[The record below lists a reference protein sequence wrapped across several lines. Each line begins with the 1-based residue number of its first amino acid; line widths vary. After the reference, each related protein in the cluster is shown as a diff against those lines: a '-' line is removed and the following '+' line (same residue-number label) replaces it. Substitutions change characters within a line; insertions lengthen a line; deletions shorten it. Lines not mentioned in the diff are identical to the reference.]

1 MSIVVVGLS
10 HRTASVEVR
19 DRVAVSEQKHGSI
32 LERIHALD
40 NVVECSLISTC
51 NRSEAYLVSDD
62 PEAARMGAIDV
73 FGEISGIAAGELC
86 KYTFTRNDMDAVRH
100 LLGVASGLDS
110 MIMGE
115 PQIAGQVKGAGA
127 RALEAG
133 TTGAILNRLFRSAVE
148 ASKRARTETEI
159 ADGAVSVSFAAVAL
173 AKKILG
179 NLDERTALVLGAGE
193 MSELTAR
200 HLVDN
205 GVGRLMVSSRTFSR
219 ARDLA
224 RRVNGKALSWSDAMD
239 GLHRADI
246 VISSTSATDP
256 ILQKPRVARAMQ
268 QRRNNAM
275 FLIDI
280 AVPRDIDPE
289 AGSLYNVFLY
299 DIDDLQAV
307 VGANMKKRRREAE
320 KVRHIVDEGVREFAS
335 WLNSLDVVPA
345 IVAMRQRFQEL
356 LDEEL
361 ERARL
366 SDFSEGQQKK
376 VAGLLRLY
384 MNKLLHAPQ
393 VRLREAAD
401 SGEALNYVD
410 ALIRLFDL
418 DAPPAELVKST
429 PKEAP
434 VEKVQTKC

>member
-1 MSIVVVGLS
+1 MVGLN
-10 HRTASVEVR
+10 HRTASVDVR
-19 DRVAVSEQKHGSI
+19 DRVSVSEQKHGSI
-32 LERIHALD
+32 LEQFYALGS
-40 NVVECSLISTC
+40 VVECSLISTC
-51 NRSEAYLVSDD
+51 NRSEAYVITDD
-62 PEAARMGAIDV
+62 PETARAGVIGV
-73 FGEISGIAAGELC
+73 FGEISGIDAGELGEF
-86 KYTFTRNDMDAVRH
+86 TFTRNDLDAVRH
-100 LLGVASGLDS
+100 LLCVASGLDS

-115 PQIAGQVKGAGA
+115 PQIAGQVKDAGA

-133 TTGAILNRLFRSAVE
+133 TSGTVLNRLFRSAVE
-148 ASKRARTETEI
+148 TSKRARTETEI

-179 NLDERTALVLGAGE
+179 KLDERTALVLGAGE

-200 HLVDN
+200 HLVDG
-205 GVGRLMVSSRTFSR
+205 GVGRLMVSSRTFMR

-224 RRVNGKALSWSDAMD
+224 KRVNGEALSWSDAMD

-246 VISSTSATDP
+246 VISSTSATVP
-256 ILQKPRVARAMQ
+256 ILEKPRVARAMQ
-268 QRRNNAM
+268 QRRNSAM

-280 AVPRDIDPE
+280 AMPRDIDPD

-320 KVRHIVDEGVREFAS
+320 KARHIVDEEVRVFAS
-335 WLNSLDVVPA
+335 WLNSLEVVPA

-356 LDEEL
+356 LEEEL
-361 ERARL
+361 DRARL
-366 SDFSEGQQKK
+366 SDFSEVQQEK

-410 ALIRLFDL
+410 TLIRLFDL
-418 DAPPAELVKST
+418 DATRAREANSSAREAPAER
-429 PKEAP
+429 
-434 VEKVQTKC
+434 VQTEC

>member
-19 DRVAVSEQKHGSI
+19 DRVSVSEQNHGSV
-32 LERIHALD
+32 LERLHALET
-40 NVVECSLISTC
+40 VVECSLISTC

-62 PEAARMGAIDV
+62 PDAARTGVIELFGA
-73 FGEISGIAAGELC
+73 ISGIDAGTLC
-86 KYTFTRNDMDAVRH
+86 NYIFTRNDMDAVRH
-100 LLGVASGLDS
+100 LLCVASGLDS

-115 PQIAGQVKGAGA
+115 PQIAGQVKDAGA

-133 TTGAILNRLFRSAVE
+133 TSGAILNRLFRSAVE

-179 NLDERTALVLGAGE
+179 NLVERTALVLGAGE

-205 GVGRLMVSSRTFSR
+205 GVGRLMVSSRTFTR

-224 RRVNGKALSWSDAMD
+224 KRVNGKALSWSDAMD

-246 VISSTSATDP
+246 VISSTSATVR
-256 ILQKPRVARAMQ
+256 ILEKPQVARAMQ
-268 QRRNNAM
+268 LRRNNAM

-289 AGSLYNVFLY
+289 AGTLYNVFLY

-307 VGANMKKRRREAE
+307 VGANMQKRQREAE
-320 KVRHIVDEGVREFAS
+320 KVQHIVGEEVREFAS

-366 SDFSEGQQKK
+366 SDFSERQQEK

-410 ALIRLFDL
+410 ALMRLFDL
-418 DAPPAELVKST
+418 DATSPGVVKSS
-429 PKEAP
+429 PEEAP
-434 VEKVQTKC
+434 VERVRTEC

>member
-1 MSIVVVGLS
+1 MSIVVVGLN
-10 HRTASVEVR
+10 HRTASVDVR
-19 DRVAVSEQKHGSI
+19 DRVSVSDQKHGSI
-32 LERIHALD
+32 LEQLYALGS
-40 NVVECSLISTC
+40 VVECSLISTC
-51 NRSEAYLVSDD
+51 NRSEAYVITDD
-62 PEAARMGAIDV
+62 PEAARAGVIGV
-73 FGEISGIAAGELC
+73 FGEISGIHAGELGEF
-86 KYTFTRNDMDAVRH
+86 TFTRNDLDAVRH
-100 LLGVASGLDS
+100 LLCVASGLDS

-115 PQIAGQVKGAGA
+115 PQIAGQVKDAGA

-133 TTGAILNRLFRSAVE
+133 TSGTVLNRLFRSAVE
-148 ASKRARTETEI
+148 TSKRARTETEI

-179 NLDERTALVLGAGE
+179 KLDERTALVLGAGE

-200 HLVDN
+200 HLVDG
-205 GVGRLMVSSRTFSR
+205 GVGRLMVSSRTFMR

-224 RRVNGKALSWSDAMD
+224 KRVNGKALSWSDAMD
-239 GLHRADI
+239 GLQRADI
-246 VISSTSATDP
+246 VISSTSATVP
-256 ILQKPRVARAMQ
+256 ILEKPRVARAMQ

-280 AVPRDIDPE
+280 AVPRDIDPD

-320 KVRHIVDEGVREFAS
+320 KARHIVDEEVRVFAS

-356 LDEEL
+356 LEEEL
-361 ERARL
+361 DRARL
-366 SDFSEGQQKK
+366 SDFSEVQQEK

-410 ALIRLFDL
+410 TLIRLFDL
-418 DAPPAELVKST
+418 DATPAREAKSSTRDAPAER
-429 PKEAP
+429 
-434 VEKVQTKC
+434 VQTEC

>member
-19 DRVAVSEQKHGSI
+19 DRVSVSEQKHGSV
-32 LERIHALD
+32 LERLHALET
-40 NVVECSLISTC
+40 VVECSLISTC

-62 PEAARMGAIDV
+62 PDAARTGVIELFGA
-73 FGEISGIAAGELC
+73 ISGIDAGTLSN
-86 KYTFTRNDMDAVRH
+86 YIFTRNDLDAVRH
-100 LLGVASGLDS
+100 LLCVASGLDS

-115 PQIAGQVKGAGA
+115 PQIAGQVKDAGA

-133 TTGAILNRLFRSAVE
+133 TSGAILNRLFRSAVE

-179 NLDERTALVLGAGE
+179 NLVERTALVLGAGE

-205 GVGRLMVSSRTFSR
+205 GVGRLMVSSRTFTR

-224 RRVNGKALSWSDAMD
+224 KRVNGKALSWSDAMD

-246 VISSTSATDP
+246 VISSTSATVR
-256 ILQKPRVARAMQ
+256 ILEKPQVARAMQ
-268 QRRNNAM
+268 LRRNNAM

-289 AGSLYNVFLY
+289 AGTLYNVFLY

-307 VGANMKKRRREAE
+307 VGANMQKRQREAE
-320 KVRHIVDEGVREFAS
+320 KVQHIVGEEVREFAS

-366 SDFSEGQQKK
+366 SDFSERQQEK

-410 ALIRLFDL
+410 ALMRLFDL
-418 DAPPAELVKST
+418 DATPPGVVKSS
-429 PKEAP
+429 PEEAP
-434 VEKVQTKC
+434 VERVRTEC

>member
-19 DRVAVSEQKHGSI
+19 DRVSVSEQKHGSV
-32 LERIHALD
+32 LERLHALET
-40 NVVECSLISTC
+40 VVECSLISTC

-62 PEAARMGAIDV
+62 PEAAGTGVIELL
-73 FGEISGIAAGELC
+73 GEISGIDAGTLC
-86 KYTFTRNDMDAVRH
+86 NYTFTRNDMDAVRH
-100 LLGVASGLDS
+100 LLCVASGLDS

-115 PQIAGQVKGAGA
+115 PQIAGQVKDAGA

-133 TTGAILNRLFRSAVE
+133 TSGAILNRLFRSAVE

-179 NLDERTALVLGAGE
+179 NLVERTALVLGAGE

-205 GVGRLMVSSRTFSR
+205 GVGRLTVSSRTFNR

-224 RRVNGKALSWSDAMD
+224 KRVNGKALSWSDAMD

-246 VISSTSATDP
+246 VISSTSATVR
-256 ILQKPRVARAMQ
+256 ILEKPQVARAMQ
-268 QRRNNAM
+268 RRRNNAM

-280 AVPRDIDPE
+280 AVPRDIDPD

-307 VGANMKKRRREAE
+307 VGANMQKRQREAQ
-320 KVRHIVDEGVREFAS
+320 KVRHIVDEEVREFAS

-366 SDFSEGQQKK
+366 SDFSERQQEK

-418 DAPPAELVKST
+418 DAAPTGVVKSS
-429 PKEAP
+429 PEEAP
-434 VEKVQTKC
+434 VERVRTEC

>member
-19 DRVAVSEQKHGSI
+19 DRVSVSEQKHGSV
-32 LERIHALD
+32 LERLHALET
-40 NVVECSLISTC
+40 VVECSLISTC

-62 PEAARMGAIDV
+62 PEAAGTGVIELL
-73 FGEISGIAAGELC
+73 GEISGIDAGTLC
-86 KYTFTRNDMDAVRH
+86 NYTFTRNDMDAVRH
-100 LLGVASGLDS
+100 LLCVASGLDS

-115 PQIAGQVKGAGA
+115 PQIAGQVKDAGA

-133 TTGAILNRLFRSAVE
+133 TSGAILNRLFRSAVE

-179 NLDERTALVLGAGE
+179 NLVERTALVLGAGE

-205 GVGRLMVSSRTFSR
+205 GVGRLMVSSRTFTR

-224 RRVNGKALSWSDAMD
+224 KRVNGKALSWSDAMD

-246 VISSTSATDP
+246 VISSTSATVR
-256 ILQKPRVARAMQ
+256 ILEKPQVARAMQ
-268 QRRNNAM
+268 LRRNNAM

-289 AGSLYNVFLY
+289 AGTLYNVFLY

-307 VGANMKKRRREAE
+307 VGANMQKRQREAE
-320 KVRHIVDEGVREFAS
+320 KVQHIVGEEVREFAS

-366 SDFSEGQQKK
+366 SDFSERQQEK

-410 ALIRLFDL
+410 ALMRLFDL
-418 DAPPAELVKST
+418 DATPPGVVKSS
-429 PKEAP
+429 PEEAP
-434 VEKVQTKC
+434 VERVRTEC

>member
-1 MSIVVVGLS
+1 MSIVVVGLN
-10 HRTASVEVR
+10 HRTASVDVR
-19 DRVAVSEQKHGSI
+19 DRVSVSEQKHGSI
-32 LERIHALD
+32 LEQLYAIGS
-40 NVVECSLISTC
+40 VVECSLISTC
-51 NRSEAYLVSDD
+51 NRSEAYVITDD
-62 PEAARMGAIDV
+62 PETARAGVIGV
-73 FGEISGIAAGELC
+73 FGEISGIDAGELGEFI
-86 KYTFTRNDMDAVRH
+86 FTRNDLDAVRH
-100 LLGVASGLDS
+100 LLCVASGLDS

-115 PQIAGQVKGAGA
+115 PQIAGQVKDAGA

-133 TTGAILNRLFRSAVE
+133 TSGTVLNRLFRSAVE

-179 NLDERTALVLGAGE
+179 KLDERTALVLGAGE

-200 HLVDN
+200 HLVDG
-205 GVGRLMVSSRTFSR
+205 GVGRLMVSSRTFMR

-224 RRVNGKALSWSDAMD
+224 KRVNGKALSWSDAMD

-246 VISSTSATDP
+246 VISSTSATVP
-256 ILQKPRVARAMQ
+256 ILEKPRVARAMQ

-280 AVPRDIDPE
+280 AVPRDIAPD

-307 VGANMKKRRREAE
+307 VGANKKKRRREAE
-320 KVRHIVDEGVREFAS
+320 KARHIVDEEVRVFAS

-345 IVAMRQRFQEL
+345 IVAMRQRFQKL
-356 LDEEL
+356 LEEEL
-361 ERARL
+361 DRARL
-366 SDFSEGQQKK
+366 SDFSEVQQEK

-410 ALIRLFDL
+410 TLIRLFDL
-418 DAPPAELVKST
+418 DATPAREAKSTAREAPAER
-429 PKEAP
+429 
-434 VEKVQTKC
+434 VQTEC

>member
-19 DRVAVSEQKHGSI
+19 DRVSVSEQKHGSV
-32 LERIHALD
+32 LERLHALET
-40 NVVECSLISTC
+40 VVECSLISTC

-62 PEAARMGAIDV
+62 PEAAGKGVIEL
-73 FGEISGIAAGELC
+73 FGEISGIDAGTLC
-86 KYTFTRNDMDAVRH
+86 NYTFTRNDMDAVRH
-100 LLGVASGLDS
+100 LLCVASGLDS

-115 PQIAGQVKGAGA
+115 PQIAGQVKDAGA

-133 TTGAILNRLFRSAVE
+133 TSGAILNRLFRSAVE

-179 NLDERTALVLGAGE
+179 NLVERTALVLGAGE

-205 GVGRLMVSSRTFSR
+205 GVGRLTVSSRTFNR

-224 RRVNGKALSWSDAMD
+224 KRVNGKALSWSDAMD

-246 VISSTSATDP
+246 VISSTSATFR
-256 ILQKPRVARAMQ
+256 ILEKSQVARAMQ
-268 QRRNNAM
+268 RRRNNAM

-280 AVPRDIDPE
+280 AVPRDIDPD

-307 VGANMKKRRREAE
+307 VGANMQKRQREAQ
-320 KVRHIVDEGVREFAS
+320 KVRHIVGEEVREFAS

-366 SDFSEGQQKK
+366 SDFSERQQEK

-418 DAPPAELVKST
+418 DAAPTGVVKSS
-429 PKEAP
+429 PEEAP
-434 VEKVQTKC
+434 VERVRTEC

>member
-1 MSIVVVGLS
+1 MSIVVVGLN
-10 HRTASVEVR
+10 HRTASVEIR
-19 DRVAVSEQKHGSI
+19 DRVSVSEQQHRSVLKR
-32 LERIHALD
+32 LRALD
-40 NVVECSLISTC
+40 TVNECSLISTC

-62 PEAARMGAIDV
+62 SETARAGVLGV
-73 FGEISGIAAGELC
+73 FSSTSGIDAAELDG
-86 KYTFTRNDMDAVRH
+86 YTFTLNDMDAVRH

-115 PQIAGQVKGAGA
+115 PQIAGQVKDAGA

-133 TTGAILNRLFRSAVE
+133 TSGAILNRLFRSAVE

-173 AKKILG
+173 AGKILG
-179 NLDERTALVLGAGE
+179 NLDERTALVLGAGD

-200 HLVDN
+200 HLVDK
-205 GVGRLMVSSRTFSR
+205 GVGRLMVSSRTFAR

-224 RRVNGKALSWSDAMD
+224 KRVNGKAMSWEDAMD

-246 VISSTSATDP
+246 VISSTSATVP
-256 ILQKPRVARAMQ
+256 ILKKPRVSRAMQ

-289 AGSLYNVFLY
+289 AGALYNVFLY

-320 KVRHIVDEGVREFAS
+320 KARNIVDEEVRGFAS

-345 IVAMRQRFQEL
+345 IVAMRRRFQEL

-361 ERARL
+361 DRARL
-366 SDFSEGQQKK
+366 SDLTEIQQEK
-376 VAGLLRLY
+376 VAALLRLY

-393 VRLREAAD
+393 VRLREAAN

-410 ALIRLFDL
+410 ALVRLFDL
-418 DAPPAELVKST
+418 EATPASAVRPSPPET
-429 PKEAP
+429 P
-434 VEKVQTKC
+434 VERVQTEC

>member
-1 MSIVVVGLS
+1 MSIVVVGLN

-19 DRVAVSEQKHGSI
+19 DRVSVSETKHLSV
-32 LERIHALD
+32 LERLHALD
-40 NVVECSLISTC
+40 AVVECSLISTC
-51 NRSEAYLVSDD
+51 NRSEAYVVTDD
-62 PEAARMGAIDV
+62 PETAREGVIDV
-73 FGEISGIAAGELC
+73 FGEIGGIDAREFRRF
-86 KYTFTRNDMDAVRH
+86 TFTRCDLDAVRH

-115 PQIAGQVKGAGA
+115 PQIAGQVKDAGG

-133 TTGAILNRLFRSAVE
+133 TSGAVLNRLFRSAVE
-148 ASKRARTETEI
+148 TSKRARTETEI

-179 NLDERTALVLGAGE
+179 RLDERKALVLGAGE

-200 HLVDN
+200 HLVDA
-205 GVGRLMVSSRTFSR
+205 GVGRLMVSSRTFAR

-224 RRVNGKALSWSDAMD
+224 KRVNGKAMSWPDAMD

-246 VISSTSATDP
+246 VISSTSATVP
-256 ILQKPRVARAMQ
+256 ILKRRRVARAMQ
-268 QRRNNAM
+268 RRRNNAM

-280 AVPRDIDPE
+280 AAPRDIDPD
-289 AGSLYNVFLY
+289 AGTLYNVFLY

-307 VGANMKKRRREAE
+307 VGANMQKRRREAE
-320 KVRHIVDEGVREFAS
+320 KARQIVDEEARAFSS
-335 WLNSLDVVPA
+335 WLNSLEVVPA

-356 LDEEL
+356 LEEEL

-366 SDFSEGQQKK
+366 SDFSDVQQEK

-410 ALIRLFDL
+410 ALVRLFDL
-418 DAPPAELVKST
+418 DATPTRAALAST
-429 PKEAP
+429 REAP
-434 VEKVQTKC
+434 VEKAPTEC

>member
-1 MSIVVVGLS
+1 MSIVVVGLN
-10 HRTASVEVR
+10 HRTASVDVR
-19 DRVAVSEQKHGSI
+19 DRVSVSEQKHGSI
-32 LERIHALD
+32 LEQLYALGS
-40 NVVECSLISTC
+40 VVECSLISTC
-51 NRSEAYLVSDD
+51 NRSEAYVITDD
-62 PEAARMGAIDV
+62 PETARAGVIGV
-73 FGEISGIAAGELC
+73 FGEISGIDAGELGEF
-86 KYTFTRNDMDAVRH
+86 TFTRNDLDAVRH
-100 LLGVASGLDS
+100 LLCVASGLDS

-115 PQIAGQVKGAGA
+115 PQIAGQVKDAGA

-133 TTGAILNRLFRSAVE
+133 TSGTVLNRLFRSAVE

-179 NLDERTALVLGAGE
+179 KLDERTALVLGAGE

-200 HLVDN
+200 HLVDG
-205 GVGRLMVSSRTFSR
+205 GVGRLMVSSRTFMR

-224 RRVNGKALSWSDAMD
+224 KRVNGKALSWSDAMD

-246 VISSTSATDP
+246 VISSTSATVP
-256 ILQKPRVARAMQ
+256 ILEKPRVARAMQ

-280 AVPRDIDPE
+280 AVPRDIDPD

-320 KVRHIVDEGVREFAS
+320 KARHIVDEEVRVFAS

-356 LDEEL
+356 LEEEL
-361 ERARL
+361 DRARL
-366 SDFSEGQQKK
+366 SDFSEVQQEK

-410 ALIRLFDL
+410 TLIRLFDL
-418 DAPPAELVKST
+418 DATPAREAKSSAREAPAER
-429 PKEAP
+429 
-434 VEKVQTKC
+434 VQTEC